1 MQAPQPATPV
11 LSAGRLVAGLVLL
24 SLLSACGLKG
34 PLYMP
39 APKAA
44 GTAPAKAPAAGT
56 PQDGGTAPASANP
69 VK

>member
-1 MQAPQPATPV
+1 MQAPQPATPA

-39 APKAA
+39 APKASS
-44 GTAPAKAPAAGT
+44 TVPAKAPAAGT
-56 PQDGGTAPASANP
+56 PPGDNTAPASANP